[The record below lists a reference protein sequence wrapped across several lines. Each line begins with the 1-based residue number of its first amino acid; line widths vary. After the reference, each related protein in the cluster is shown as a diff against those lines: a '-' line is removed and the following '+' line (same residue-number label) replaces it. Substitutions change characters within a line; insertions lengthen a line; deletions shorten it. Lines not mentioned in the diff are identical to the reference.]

1 MRKRMLTYVATAG
14 IAIVSLVLVVLTFPP
29 INVQPGNS
37 ADQNSTL
44 RVAVVTDALFNDQGW
59 GESSLNA
66 AQFIE
71 THYGIAVAKED
82 NIGIADIESSLS
94 KYAREDYDLIIA
106 HGFQW
111 GDPAVRVGKQFPEV
125 KIVVFTGLAESG
137 NVASIFPQQQQG
149 SFLLGALAGMMTKT
163 NVIGYVGGEE
173 YPNLINIFGGFEQ
186 GAKEVNPDVVIIG
199 RYLNDWDNTAKG
211 KEAATSIIRQ
221 GADVIFHVA
230 DSSGHGVIRAAEEN
244 QIYALGAVQDQNELA
259 PSTVLSS
266 FVLDVDKAYDK
277 AISMT
282 VDGTFEGRI
291 LKPGIEPEKGAP
303 GDGEVY
309 LAPFHDLGSKV
320 PASTKARL
328 EDLTQKIL
336 DGELLVPERLELE
349 SPS

>member
-1 MRKRMLTYVATAG
+1 MEKTLTYVAIAG
-14 IAIVSLVLVVLTFPP
+14 IVVAAVMIVVYAFAVSPALVQSEK
-29 INVQPGNS
+29 VQKS
-37 ADQNSTL
+37 SL
-44 RVAVVTDALFNDQGW
+44 RVAVLTDALFNDHGW
-59 GESSLNA
+59 GESSLMA

-71 THYGIAVAKED
+71 NRHGIVVAEED
-82 NIGIADIESSLS
+82 NVGIADIESTLS
-94 KYAREDYDLIIA
+94 EYAQEGYDLIIA

-111 GDPAVRVGKQFPEV
+111 GDPAVRVGKQFPKV
-125 KIVVFTGLAESG
+125 KIVVFTGLAESD

-199 RYLNDWDNTAKG
+199 TYLNDWDNPAKG
-211 KEAATSIIRQ
+211 EEAATSIIRQ
-221 GADVIFHVA
+221 GADVIFQVA

-244 QIYALGAVQDQNELA
+244 QVYALGAVQDQNALA

-277 AISMT
+277 AINMT
-282 VDGTFEGRI
+282 VSGSFEGGI

-303 GDGEVY
+303 GDGVVY
-309 LAPFHDLGSKV
+309 LASFHDLDGKV
-320 PASTKARL
+320 PASAKSRL
-328 EDLTQKIL
+328 EDLTQKLL
-336 DGELLVPERLELE
+336 DGELFVPERLELG

>member
-1 MRKRMLTYVATAG
+1 MDRATLTYVAIAG
-14 IAIVSLVLVVLTFPP
+14 IILAVVLIAVLAFPLFTG
-29 INVQPGNS
+29 QPDTS
-37 ADQNSTL
+37 ADKNSPL
-44 RVAVVTDALFNDQGW
+44 RVVVVTDALFNDRGW
-59 GESSLNA
+59 GESSLKA

-71 THYGIAVAKED
+71 TRYGIEVAKED
-82 NIGIADIESSLS
+82 NVEIADIESTLS
-94 KYAREDYDLIIA
+94 GYAQEDYDLIIA

-111 GDPAVRVGKQFPEV
+111 GDPALRVGKQYPNV
-125 KIVVFTGLAESG
+125 KIIVFTGLVKSD

-199 RYLNDWDNTAKG
+199 TYLNDWDNPAKG

-230 DSSGHGVIRAAEEN
+230 DSSGQGVIRAAEEN
-244 QIYALGAVQDQNELA
+244 QVYALGAVQDQNVLA
-259 PSTVLSS
+259 PDTVLSS
-266 FVLDVDKAYDK
+266 FVLDVDKAYDS

-282 VDGTFEGRI
+282 VNGTFEGRI

-303 GDGEVY
+303 GDGVVY
-309 LAPFHDLGSKV
+309 LASFHELESKV
-320 PASTKARL
+320 PASTKSRL
-328 EDLTQKIL
+328 LDLAQRIL
-336 DGELLVPERLELE
+336 DGELVVPERLEMT
-349 SPS
+349 PTG